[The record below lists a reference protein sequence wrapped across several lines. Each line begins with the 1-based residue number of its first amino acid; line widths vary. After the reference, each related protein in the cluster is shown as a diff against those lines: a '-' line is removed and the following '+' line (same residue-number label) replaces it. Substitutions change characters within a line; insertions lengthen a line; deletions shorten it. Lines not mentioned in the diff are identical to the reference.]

1 MDFSK
6 DIKKNK
12 PTMSEGSI
20 KTYNSLLK
28 SIYKN
33 VFNDKDKVDIDDLK
47 DDKKVMEFLMKK
59 PYGTRK
65 TYLASLVAVH
75 PDSEEYK
82 KQMLV
87 DIKEYGDETNKSKM
101 TNKLME
107 SAISKEEIDEIVQKT
122 KHTAELL
129 YKKKNL
135 KINDLMEI
143 QNYIIISLYYN
154 HVVPRRSL
162 DYTAMLFR
170 NYTEDDNYID
180 FKKNRFVFNKFKTA
194 QKMGVEL
201 KGQQTLDIPMSLR
214 KILVKWISIIP
225 PEIDNLLFSSVF
237 KPLTNVTLNQRL
249 NSLFKSKKGVNSL
262 RHFYLSSK
270 YKELMMANE
279 VMGDEMEA
287 MGSSIA
293 QAKNYIKIN
302 E

>member
-65 TYLASLVAVH
+65 TYLASLISVH
-75 PDSEEYK
+75 PDCEEYK

-107 SAISKEEIDEIVQKT
+107 SAISKEEIDEIVEKA
-122 KHTAELL
+122 KHTSELL

-135 KINDLMEI
+135 KISDLMEI

-154 HVVPRRSL
+154 HVVPRRAL
-162 DYTAMLFR
+162 DYVAMKFR

-194 QKMGVEL
+194 QKMGQEL

-225 PEIDNLLFSSVF
+225 AEIDHLLFSSVF

-279 VMGDEMEA
+279 VMGDDFEA

>member
-33 VFNDKDKVDIDDLK
+33 VFSDDDKFDIDNLK
-47 DDKKVMEFLMKK
+47 DDKKVMAFLLKK

-65 TYLASLVAVH
+65 TYLASLVALH
-75 PDSEEYK
+75 PDAEEYK

-87 DIKEYGDETNKSKM
+87 DIKDYDDETKKSKM

-107 SAISKEEIDEIVQKT
+107 SSITKDEIDSIVEKS

-135 KINDLMEI
+135 KISDLMEI
-143 QNYIIISLYYN
+143 QNYIIMSLYHG
-154 HVVPRRSL
+154 HVVPRRAL
-162 DYTAMLFR
+162 DYVAMKYK

-180 FKKNRFVFNKFKTA
+180 FKKNRFVFNKYKTA
-194 QKMGVEL
+194 KKMGQEL
-201 KGQQTLDIPMSLR
+201 KGQQILDIPMSLR
-214 KILVKWISIIP
+214 KILVKWISVIP
-225 PEIDNLLFSSVF
+225 DEIDHLLFSSVL

-249 NSLFKSKKGVNSL
+249 NSLFKSRKGINSL
-262 RHFYLSSK
+262 RHFYLTTK

-279 VMGDEMEA
+279 IMADEMED
-287 MGSSIA
+287 MGSSSA

>member
-65 TYLASLVAVH
+65 TYLASLISVH

-107 SAISKEEIDEIVQKT
+107 SAISKEEIDEIVEKA

-135 KINDLMEI
+135 KISDLMEI

-154 HVVPRRSL
+154 HVVPRRAL
-162 DYTAMLFR
+162 DYVAMKFR

-225 PEIDNLLFSSVF
+225 AEIDHLLFSSVF

-279 VMGDEMEA
+279 VMSSDMTD
-287 MGSSIA
+287 MGSSIN
-293 QAKNYIKIN
+293 QAKIYIKVN

>member
-47 DDKKVMEFLMKK
+47 DVKKVMEFLMKK
-59 PYGTRK
+59 PYSTRK
-65 TYLASLVAVH
+65 TYLASLISIH
-75 PDSEEYK
+75 PDSDEYK

-87 DIKEYGDETNKSKM
+87 DIKEYGNETNKSKM
-101 TNKLME
+101 TDKLME
-107 SAISKEEIDEIVQKT
+107 SSISKEEIDEIVEKT

-135 KINDLMEI
+135 TISDLMEI
-143 QNYIIISLYYN
+143 QNYVIISLYYN
-154 HVVPRRSL
+154 HVVPRRAL

-194 QKMGVEL
+194 QKMGQEL

-214 KILVKWISIIP
+214 KILVKWISVIP
-225 PEIDNLLFSSVF
+225 KEIDHLLFTSVL
-237 KPLTNVTLNQRL
+237 KPLSNVTLNQRL

-262 RHFYLSSK
+262 RHFYLSTK

-279 VMGDEMEA
+279 VMASEMTD
-287 MGSSIA
+287 MGSSIT
-293 QAKNYIKIN
+293 QAKNYVKIN